1 MNPNIESNENVD
13 ILDLLDEDLLPS
25 NDECDAKE
33 QMKLQLDPEWWS
45 EWSLGG

>member
-1 MNPNIESNENVD
+1 MYPNVKPEKNVE
-13 ILDLLDEDLLPS
+13 ILELLDEDLLPS
-25 NDECDAKE
+25 NDECDANK